1 MKVNGKTIRTIGQA
15 HQHIINREIT
25 CADLVRSIYE
35 NINTRSNL
43 NAYVNVQDEERML
56 EEAEEADGRYQR
68 GE

>member
-15 HQHIINREIT
+15 HYHIINQEIT

-35 NINTRSNL
+35 NINKRSNL
-43 NAYVNVQDEERML
+43 NAFVNVQDEERML